1 MPLDIFNVGFVGII
15 SVSPIPW
22 SIVGLTLIQSKSI
35 STEEQAPQDL
45 FFKPDGTKM
54 YLLGDDSDDITE
66 FSLSTAWDITT
77 SSYDSVSFLVRA
89 QDHYGAELT
98 FSTDGSQFFITSD
111 KINEY
116 AMTTSW
122 DISTASHTRTSVTLP
137 LGNALMGALTTNS

>member
-66 FSLSTAWDITT
+66 FSLSTAWDISTLSAT
-77 SSYDSVSFLVRA
+77 A
-89 QDHYGAELT
+89 T
-98 FSTDGSQFFITSD
+98 FSVGNEISNVSGLWFKPDGTKMWAFGYASD
-111 KINEY
+111 RVFAY
-116 AMTTSW
+116 SL
-122 DISTASHTRTSVTLP
+122 RTLRLQVMIL
-137 LGNALMGALTTNS
+137 LAF